1 MAREKFYRTIGQ
13 NMLIINKAVAGA
25 GFSGMLGFL
34 AMLVPAALF
43 FVIANFFLALL
54 FVSIGLLF
62 YVSGSEM
69 TKVLNS
75 VITIFFSNKHLVTR
89 AAHMQDTLMSLNQV
103 LNFRRNAKGEIVDD
117 PLPENAKISLPDNP
131 LSHDLKNLIEGG
143 KDAKFASYV
152 AHSYYEEC
160 KELYEFCA
168 DNYDFV
174 SQTMPLAGLIG
185 TVLGLISMFDTLG
198 ADITVEALSPQLAL
212 ALKTTLYGAIFASMY
227 RILAVRFEQR
237 LKSLENDY
245 EGFIR
250 ATEVLVSTRPKI
262 EIEK

>member
-1 MAREKFYRTIGQ
+1 VAKGRFYSAINRR
-13 NMLIINKAVAGA
+13 MLVINKAAAGA
-25 GFSGMLGFL
+25 GFAGLLGFL
-34 AMLVPAALF
+34 AFLVPAALF

-54 FVSIGLLF
+54 MVSIGLLF
-62 YVSGSEM
+62 YVSGSEIM
-69 TKVLNS
+69 KVLNS
-75 VITIFFSNKHLVTR
+75 VFTIFFSNKHLVVR
-89 AAHMQDTLMSLNQV
+89 AAYMQDTLMALNSA

-117 PLPENAKISLPDNP
+117 PLPDDAKISIPDNP
-131 LSHDLKNLIEGG
+131 LSHDLKSLVETGKNL
-143 KDAKFASYV
+143 DYANFV
-152 AHSYYEEC
+152 AHSYYDEC

-212 ALKTTLYGAIFASMY
+212 ALKTTLYGAIFASSY

-237 LKSLENDY
+237 FKALENDY

-250 ATEVLVSTRPKI
+250 ATEVLVSKRPEI